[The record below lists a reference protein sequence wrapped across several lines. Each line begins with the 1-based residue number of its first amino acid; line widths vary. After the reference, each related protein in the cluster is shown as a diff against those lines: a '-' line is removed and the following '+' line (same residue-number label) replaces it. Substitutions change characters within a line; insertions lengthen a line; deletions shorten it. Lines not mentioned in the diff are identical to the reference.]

1 MNERV
6 KIFMESASQMGV
18 GKPELE
24 ALTKLFKVCLES
36 ALMLDDEQN
45 LDYDT
50 DTTGFDFSEDDYD
63 SEDNDERPSKYDSE
77 YDDIDDLDTRL
88 PGERRDSLKT
98 DKSIWR
104 DDDIGLNA
112 PPEQRDNIK
121 YESNVGTSLA
131 DAYINFAPKLLDR
144 NLCNAKDTENM
155 ANFIDWLIKA
165 YNKFNPR
172 EYMAKIADQFDR
184 KKSYDTDRLD
194 KIVNVASL
202 GPHVV
207 QLLTEIKNTFSDE
220 LATAAF
226 TNEASVFPVAK
237 DINTFISD
245 KFNTDSD
252 DLDAE
257 QADQSIVFDDSGFRD
272 VDAEEE
278 KANPNKEKALTAEE
292 VRQMNNAAKKTSP
305 KPLYEDESLDS
316 DTVENAVIDFI
327 NVVPTIGLS
336 DKELAE
342 FNKPVKKET
351 KKNLKTAAAKR
362 GEVSKMYNGDV
373 VDAKAWKKS
382 DEDDLWADL

>member
-45 LDYDT
+45 IEYDT

-63 SEDNDERPSKYDSE
+63 SEDDDERPSKYDSE

-131 DAYINFAPKLLDR
+131 NAYINFAPKLLDR
-144 NLCNAKDTENM
+144 NICTAKDADNM

-165 YNKFNPR
+165 YNKFDPR

-278 KANPNKEKALTAEE
+278 KANPNKEKALTDEE

-316 DTVENAVIDFI
+316 DTVENAIIDFV

-351 KKNLKTAAAKR
+351 KKKLKTAAAKR

>member
-45 LDYDT
+45 IEYDT

-112 PPEQRDNIK
+112 SPEQRDNIK

-131 DAYINFAPKLLDR
+131 NAYINFAPKLLDR
-144 NLCNAKDTENM
+144 NICSAKDADNM

-165 YNKFNPR
+165 YNKFDPR

-278 KANPNKEKALTAEE
+278 KANPNKEKALTDEE

-316 DTVENAVIDFI
+316 DTVENAVIDFV

-351 KKNLKTAAAKR
+351 KKKLKTAAAKR